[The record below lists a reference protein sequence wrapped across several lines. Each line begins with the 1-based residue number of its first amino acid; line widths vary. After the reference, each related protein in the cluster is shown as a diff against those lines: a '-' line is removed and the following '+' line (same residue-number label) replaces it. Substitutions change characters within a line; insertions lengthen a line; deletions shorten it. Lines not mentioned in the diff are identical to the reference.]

1 MRTLSDRQKNS
12 QARLSVETA
21 EIRGDEVLISDVRSH
36 VKPAEQV
43 ERKLQM
49 ALQCMRVRDFPLT
62 SN

>member
-12 QARLSVETA
+12 QISLSVETA
-21 EIRGDEVLISDVRSH
+21 EIRGDEILISDVRSH
-36 VKPAEQV
+36 VKPAELV

-49 ALQCMRVRDFPLT
+49 ALQCMRVRDYPLA